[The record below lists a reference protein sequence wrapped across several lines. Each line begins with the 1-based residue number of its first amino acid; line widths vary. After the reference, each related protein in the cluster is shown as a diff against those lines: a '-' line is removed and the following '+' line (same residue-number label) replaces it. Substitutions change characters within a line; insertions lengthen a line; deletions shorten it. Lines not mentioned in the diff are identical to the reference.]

1 MCIHIIPRKRGTH
14 LDMCA
19 AYCEN
24 NGMKSVSFQHK
35 HGRIARH
42 VQIVSGMHRADH
54 EGYTVH
60 RTHAYLVSI
69 TCEYMATICGKKKH
83 EDFDEFFVP

>member
-1 MCIHIIPRKRGTH
+1 MYIMFVYTDKAPAIIDQKSYMCIHIIPRKRGTH

-35 HGRIARH
+35 HGRIAWH
-42 VQIVSGMHRADH
+42 VQIVNGMHWV
-54 EGYTVH
+54 G
-60 RTHAYLVSI
+60 
-69 TCEYMATICGKKKH
+69 
-83 EDFDEFFVP
+83 